1 MKLLIADDE
10 FIARKTLSS
19 MLTKEGFDCQV
30 VENGDDAFEI
40 LTKAGAPNIAILDWQ
55 MPGLNGIDIIK
66 RLRESTEGYVYC
78 ILLTGKSNPE
88 DIAIGFAAGADDFLT
103 KPPDLSLIRQKL
115 NVAKRIMKY
124 EANEKLMK
132 EELAKYAASMKK
144 IAEERAV
151 QLVHADRMV
160 TIGTL
165 VAGVAHEINNPTTFI
180 SVNAQTLEQYWSVLK
195 EVFNICPKDHPDYEK
210 LMFIAEETP
219 QVLQGIL
226 SGTKRINSIVSGLKS
241 FSRQDKPKSEPYD
254 IHKSIDTALELCVSV
269 LKHNV
274 KVEKKYFPDMPQ
286 LTGDSQKIEQVL
298 VNLFTNA
305 VDAMA
310 GTKSAQLTIGTDYRE
325 TTSIIFVQD
334 NGPGLTDEAMK
345 RIWDPFF
352 TTKPVGKG
360 TGLGMSISAGIIEGH
375 NGTLKVKNRP
385 EGGAEFV
392 ISLPVNE

>member
-195 EVFNICPKDHPDYEK
+195 EVFNICPKDHPNYEK